1 MLSYF
6 LPWKEEEANF
16 ARGLF
21 PEYSSLKE
29 ATKKGGCPNMVSV
42 VTLPGSAIS
51 GSRLQLP
58 TSSILDACSS
68 HHQLQFS
75 VLSPSI
81 PSSSPSLYI
90 ITRSPPAYT
99 MAVVLKRKRSD
110 SEISTTSSLLSS
122 PLSNSFMTIDSFQS
136 QQQIATPSLF
146 ASRTRKRHRDNRPSE
161 ADVHREP
168 VPALPSAELM
178 SLTPTSEHTLS
189 LLFSAQNNSHP
200 QPQSQNFEQA
210 PIASIPMSIEPERH
224 QSSLHSFFTIPP
236 ARHSSPSSLYSSS
249 SSSPADIPSLNT
261 AASYLFHATNCEDCN
276 ASLGQAGDA
285 NGMDIDMMDLDV
297 ASGGNYACE
306 QCGKTVC
313 HGCAVSNLGEQRRCL
328 NCAGTRGKTWVG
340 GLGWV

>member
-1 MLSYF
+1 
-6 LPWKEEEANF
+6 
-16 ARGLF
+16 
-21 PEYSSLKE
+21 
-29 ATKKGGCPNMVSV
+29 
-42 VTLPGSAIS
+42 
-51 GSRLQLP
+51 
-58 TSSILDACSS
+58 
-68 HHQLQFS
+68 
-75 VLSPSI
+75 
-81 PSSSPSLYI
+81 
-90 ITRSPPAYT
+90 

-161 ADVHREP
+161 ADVHQ
-168 VPALPSAELM
+168 
-178 SLTPTSEHTLS
+178 HTLS

-200 QPQSQNFEQA
+200 QPQARNFEQA
-210 PIASIPMSIEPERH
+210 PIASIPMNIEPERH

-236 ARHSSPSSLYSSS
+236 ARQSSPSSLYSSS

-276 ASLGQAGDA
+276 ASLGQAGDT

-297 ASGGNYACE
+297 ASGGNYGCE